1 MNIEARLP
9 RRPKFYGKKI
19 EEARREDM
27 EFLPAAL
34 EILETPQSPVRIA
47 FLWFICVLATS
58 LLLWGW
64 FGKFDIVATAQGK
77 IQPVGRVKIIES
89 LEHGKTSL
97 VAVGNGDIVKAGDV
111 VAELDDTE
119 TKADEAAKSGGFK
132 TLQAEI
138 LRRIAL
144 RKALAKLRTNLW
156 QQADVPEYPVLDFAS
171 DIPDLIRLREQT
183 VFEADLR
190 SVWANIDSLAAQR
203 RQKQDQIVGLADAVA
218 SQRELVQTLEQRVA
232 MRSQLLQSRVGS
244 QVEVI
249 DAIQEYQEAK
259 SALADKLAQLMG
271 AKAEVNVVIAEAE
284 KLVETASTDNA
295 NRWLEAQRAMDE
307 LEQEVIKMKS
317 RRQRLQIHSPIDGIV
332 QLSSITTV
340 GQVVTANKELMRIVP
355 LDADLEVE
363 AYLPNKDIGFVQPQQ
378 PSVIKVDAYP
388 YTRFGVLKGTVKRVS
403 SDAIPEPDAQNL
415 ESTMA
420 QSAQSIIPTG
430 NAQRVQNLVFPIT
443 VALQESVMQI
453 NEVPVQVMPGMSV
466 TVEIK
471 TGQRRILEYLFS
483 PLADVA
489 SEAMKER

>member
-34 EILETPQSPVRIA
+34 EILETPQSPIRIA

-58 LLLWGW
+58 LLVWGW

-89 LEHGKTSL
+89 LEHGKTSS
-97 VAVGNGDIVKAGDV
+97 VVVGNGDIITAGDV

-119 TKADEAAKSGGFK
+119 TRADEVAKSGSLN

-138 LRRIAL
+138 LRRTVF
-144 RKALAKLRTNLW
+144 REVLAGAKNSLW
-156 QQADVPEYPVLDFAS
+156 QQPDGSGYPVLAFPGNISA
-171 DIPDLIRLREQT
+171 LIRLREQT

-190 SVWANIDSLAAQR
+190 GVWANIHSLAAQR
-203 RQKQDQIVGLADAVA
+203 RQREDQIAGLTEAIE
-218 SQRELVQTLEQRVA
+218 SQRELVQTLEQRVN
-232 MRSQLLQSRVGS
+232 MRSQLLQSRAGS
-244 QVEVI
+244 QVEVF
-249 DAIQEYQEAK
+249 DATQEYQEAK

-271 AKAEVNVVIAEAE
+271 AKSEVNVVMAEAE
-284 KLVETASTDNA
+284 KFVETAAADNA

-307 LEQEVIKMKS
+307 LEQELIKVKS
-317 RRQRLQIHSPIDGIV
+317 RRQRLQIRSPIDGVV
-332 QLSSITTV
+332 QFSSITAV
-340 GQVVTANKELMRIVP
+340 GQVVAANTELMRIVP
-355 LDADLEVE
+355 LDSVLEIE
-363 AYLPNKDIGFVQPQQ
+363 AYLPNKDIGFVEPQQ
-378 PSVIKVDAYP
+378 SAVIKIEAYP
-388 YTRFGVLKGTVKRVS
+388 YTRFGVLKGEVKRIS

-420 QSAQSIIPTG
+420 QSTQSVIPTG
-430 NAQRVQNLVFPIT
+430 NAQRVQNLVFPVTI
-443 VALQESVMQI
+443 ALDESVMQI
-453 NEVPVQVMPGMSV
+453 NGRLVPVTPGMSV

>member
-1 MNIEARLP
+1 MKIDARST
-9 RRPKFYGKKI
+9 RRARSHGKRN
-19 EEARREDM
+19 EEALREDM

-47 FLWFICVLATS
+47 FLWFICILATS
-58 LLLWGW
+58 LLVWGW

-77 IQPVGRVKIIES
+77 IQPIGRVKIIES
-89 LEHGKTSL
+89 LEHGKTSS
-97 VAVGNGDIVKAGDV
+97 VAVGNGDVVKAGDV

-119 TKADEAAKSGGFK
+119 TRADEVAKSGSFN

-138 LRRIAL
+138 LRRAVL
-144 RKALAKLRTNLW
+144 REALAELKMSLW
-156 QQADVPEYPVLDFAS
+156 QQADKSEYPLLAF
-171 DIPDLIRLREQT
+171 PENMPELIRLREQT

-190 SVWANIDSLAAQR
+190 GVWANIHSLAAQR
-203 RQKQDQIVGLADAVA
+203 QQRQDQIVGLTDAIA
-218 SQRELVQTLEQRVA
+218 SQRELVQTLEQRVT
-232 MRSQLLQSRVGS
+232 MRSQLLQSRAGS

-249 DAIQEYQEAK
+249 DATQVYQEAK

-295 NRWLEAQRAMDE
+295 NRWLDAQRAMDE
-307 LEQEVIKMKS
+307 LEQELIKV
-317 RRQRLQIHSPIDGIV
+317 QRLQIRSPIDGVV
-332 QLSSITTV
+332 QLSSITAV
-340 GQVVTANKELMRIVP
+340 GQVVTANVELMRIVP
-355 LDADLEVE
+355 LDADLEIE
-363 AYLPNKDIGFVQPQQ
+363 AYLPNKDIGFVEPQQ
-378 PSVIKVDAYP
+378 SAVIKVEAYP
-388 YTRFGVLKGTVKRVS
+388 YTRFGVLKGEVKRVS

-443 VALQESVMQI
+443 VTLQDSVMQI
-453 NEVPVQVMPGMSV
+453 NEGSVPVTPGMSV

-483 PLADVA
+483 PLVDVA
-489 SEAMKER
+489 SESMKER

>member
-9 RRPKFYGKKI
+9 RRPKFYGEKI

-58 LLLWGW
+58 LLVWGW

-89 LEHGKTSL
+89 LEHGKTSS
-97 VAVGNGDIVKAGDV
+97 VVVGNGDIITAGDV

-119 TKADEAAKSGGFK
+119 TRADEVAKSGSLN

-138 LRRIAL
+138 LRRTVF
-144 RKALAKLRTNLW
+144 REVLAGAKNSLW
-156 QQADVPEYPVLDFAS
+156 QQSDGSGYPVLAFPGNISA
-171 DIPDLIRLREQT
+171 LIRLREQT

-190 SVWANIDSLAAQR
+190 GVWANIHSLAAQR
-203 RQKQDQIVGLADAVA
+203 RQREDQIAGLTEAIE
-218 SQRELVQTLEQRVA
+218 SQRELVQTLEQRVN
-232 MRSQLLQSRVGS
+232 MRSQLLQSRAGS
-244 QVEVI
+244 QVEVF
-249 DAIQEYQEAK
+249 DATQEYQEAK

-271 AKAEVNVVIAEAE
+271 AKSEVKVVMAEAE
-284 KLVETASTDNA
+284 KVVETAAADNA

-307 LEQEVIKMKS
+307 LEQELIKVKS
-317 RRQRLQIHSPIDGIV
+317 RRQRLQIRSPIDGVV
-332 QLSSITTV
+332 QLSSITAV
-340 GQVVTANKELMRIVP
+340 GQVVAANTELMRIVP
-355 LDADLEVE
+355 LDSVLEIE
-363 AYLPNKDIGFVQPQQ
+363 AYLPNKDIGFVEPQQ
-378 PSVIKVDAYP
+378 SAVIKIEAYP
-388 YTRFGVLKGTVKRVS
+388 YTRFGVLKGEVKRIS

-420 QSAQSIIPTG
+420 QSTQSVIPTG
-430 NAQRVQNLVFPIT
+430 NAQRVQNLVFPVTI
-443 VALQESVMQI
+443 ALDESVMQI
-453 NEVPVQVMPGMSV
+453 NGRLVPLTPGMSV

>member
-1 MNIEARLP
+1 MNIGVRSMRHAKFRDKKNQEAH
-9 RRPKFYGKKI
+9 
-19 EEARREDM
+19 REDM

-34 EILETPQSPVRIA
+34 EILETPQSPVRIV
-47 FLWFICVLATS
+47 FLWFICILATS
-58 LLLWGW
+58 LLVWGW

-77 IQPVGRVKIIES
+77 IQPIGRVKIIES
-89 LEHGKTSL
+89 LDHGKVSA

-111 VAELDDTE
+111 IAELDDTE
-119 TKADEAAKSGGFK
+119 TRADEVAKSGSFS

-138 LRRIAL
+138 LRRVAL
-144 RKALAKLRTNLW
+144 RQALTQLKMSLW
-156 QQADVPEYPVLDFAS
+156 QRADKSEYPLLAFPEN
-171 DIPDLIRLREQT
+171 IPELIRLREQT

-190 SVWANIDSLAAQR
+190 GVGASIHSLAAQR
-203 RQKQDQIVGLADAVA
+203 QQKQDQIVGLTDAIA
-218 SQRELVQTLEQRVA
+218 SQRELVQTLEQRVT
-232 MRSQLLQSRVGS
+232 MRSQLLQSRAGS
-244 QVEVI
+244 QVEFI
-249 DAIQEYQEAK
+249 DATQVYQEAK

-271 AKAEVNVVIAEAE
+271 AKAEVNVVVAEAE

-307 LEQEVIKMKS
+307 LEQEVIKVKS
-317 RRQRLQIHSPIDGIV
+317 RRQRLQIRSPIDGVV
-332 QLSSITTV
+332 QLSSITAV
-340 GQVVTANKELMRIVP
+340 GQIVTANTELMRIVS
-355 LDADLEVE
+355 LDADLEIE
-363 AYLPNKDIGFVQPQQ
+363 AYLPNKDIGFVEPQQ
-378 PSVIKVDAYP
+378 SAVIKVEAYP
-388 YTRFGVLKGTVKRVS
+388 YTRFGVLKGEVKRVS

-443 VALQESVMQI
+443 VALQDSVEQI
-453 NEVPVQVMPGMSV
+453 NKGPMPVTPGMSV

-489 SEAMKER
+489 SQAMKER